1 MKVVTFDAGNTLIRL
16 NQPVGVTY
24 AAVAERLGVKLAP
37 ARLERGF
44 KAAWKSVPP
53 LPEVPGPRPDDGR
66 SWWRA
71 VVIQTLELARE
82 KVEPFDNYFD
92 AVYREFALPGIWRLE
107 PGALD
112 LLSDLRVAGLRLGII
127 SNFDLR
133 LRHILEHL
141 GVLDFFEQIIIS
153 SQIGADKPS
162 PRIFQAAIER
172 FGVEPEE
179 MLHVGDE
186 EAADGDG
193 ARQAG
198 MQTFILGLGGS
209 GLKELRERVGL

>member
-37 ARLERGF
+37 ASLERGF

-53 LPEVPGPRPDDGR
+53 LPDVPGPRPDDGR

-71 VVIQTLELARE
+71 VVIQTLELAGE

-92 AVYREFALPGIWRLE
+92 AVYREFGRPGIWRLE

-112 LLSDLRVAGLRLGII
+112 LLSDLRGAGFRLGII

-133 LRHILEHL
+133 LRDILEHV

-153 SQIGADKPS
+153 SRIGADKPS

-172 FGVEPEE
+172 FRVEAQE
-179 MLHVGDE
+179 MLHVGDDKV
-186 EAADGDG
+186 ADGDG

>member
-16 NQPVGVTY
+16 NQPVGITY

-37 ARLERGF
+37 ASLERGF

-53 LPEVPGPRPDDGR
+53 LPDVPGPRPDDGR

-71 VVIQTLELARE
+71 VVIQTLELAGE

-92 AVYREFALPGIWRLE
+92 AVYREFGRPGIWRLE

-112 LLSDLRVAGLRLGII
+112 LLSDLRGAGFRLGII

-133 LRHILEHL
+133 LRDILEHV

-153 SQIGADKPS
+153 SRIGADKPS

-172 FGVEPEE
+172 FRVEAQE
-179 MLHVGDE
+179 MLHVGDDKV
-186 EAADGDG
+186 ADGDG